1 MARPKKVV
9 EEQVNKTAPVS
20 VAKNADERVVVELKD
35 KNLKTYTVYLPYGFV
50 KFEGSKA
57 SVLLKTRDILKNMGV
72 I

>member
-9 EEQVNKTAPVS
+9 EGQVNKTAPVS

-50 KFEGSKA
+50 KFEGGKA
-57 SVLLKTRDILKNMGV
+57 SVLPKTRDILKNMGV